1 MLSLF
6 HLAASCLAAIDRI
19 VCNQECVFCRRPRV
33 DAVVATDRAAG
44 LTFAH
49 QRRSYRHVAAK
60 LQTLLHTIMEFYRR
74 FEHFSDVFLAK

>member
-1 MLSLF
+1 MALF
-6 HLAASCLAAIDRI
+6 ATKSVYFVGVLL
-19 VCNQECVFCRRPRV
+19 V

-60 LQTLLHTIMEFYRR
+60 LQTLLHTIMEFYRG
-74 FEHFSDVFLAK
+74 FEHFSDVF

>member
-1 MLSLF
+1 MALF
-6 HLAASCLAAIDRI
+6 ATKSVYFVGVLL
-19 VCNQECVFCRRPRV
+19 V

-49 QRRSYRHVAAK
+49 QSRSYRHVAAK